1 MATILCVDDEPT
13 ILNTIKLM
21 LERAGH
27 QSIAVHN
34 GAAALNVLERRTVD
48 LVMTDYQM
56 PEMNGLELVSKI
68 RRDGLDVPIIVLTGY
83 GSIERAVAA
92 IKAGA
97 TDYLA
102 KPVRPAQLQVAV
114 DQALELSRLQRENRS
129 LKEEVTQLR
138 GERTLIGDSDALA
151 RVIERVRTVAPTRTT
166 VLVQGE
172 SGTGKELVA
181 RSIHHWSDRADGPF
195 IAVNCA
201 ALPAA
206 LIESSLLGHE
216 KGAFTGATRMVKG
229 AFERADRGTLL
240 LDEVTEMHA
249 DLQAKLLRVIQ
260 EQEFERVGGTSTVR
274 VDVRIVATT
283 NRDLK
288 QAVRDGGF
296 REDLYYRLA
305 VVPVIVPP
313 LRQRKEDIPALAHRF
328 AVLAAQEVG
337 RSIDGIAPETM
348 AALQAY
354 HWPGNVRELAHA
366 VQRAVILSQGS
377 VLGPDSLEL
386 GDVHPGERPGSD
398 GQGLP
403 DTLNLKEIEALL
415 IDRAL
420 EQAGQNRTRAA
431 DLLGINVRTLRNKL
445 NG

>member
-1 MATILCVDDEPT
+1 
-13 ILNTIKLM
+13 
-21 LERAGH
+21 
-27 QSIAVHN
+27 
-34 GAAALNVLERRTVD
+34 
-48 LVMTDYQM
+48 
-56 PEMNGLELVSKI
+56 
-68 RRDGLDVPIIVLTGY
+68 
-83 GSIERAVAA
+83 
-92 IKAGA
+92 
-97 TDYLA
+97 
-102 KPVRPAQLQVAV
+102 
-114 DQALELSRLQRENRS
+114 
-129 LKEEVTQLR
+129 
-138 GERTLIGDSDALA
+138 
-151 RVIERVRTVAPTRTT
+151 
-166 VLVQGE
+166 
-172 SGTGKELVA
+172 
-181 RSIHHWSDRADGPF
+181 
-195 IAVNCA
+195 
-201 ALPAA
+201 
-206 LIESSLLGHE
+206 
-216 KGAFTGATRMVKG
+216 
-229 AFERADRGTLL
+229 
-240 LDEVTEMHA
+240 
-249 DLQAKLLRVIQ
+249 
-260 EQEFERVGGTSTVR
+260 